1 MKVEKKDLGKSQIE
15 LLVELSVEEFAPY
28 ITRGAEK
35 LSSEIKIEG
44 FRPGK
49 VPFEILKQKIGEMA
63 IIEEGAQLAIMRTI
77 DQAIKENI
85 EGEPVGQPKVD
96 ITKIAP
102 NNPLEYKIVIAILPE
117 IKLGDYK
124 NAKVKKDKVEIKESE
139 VEKVIH
145 DLQEMRVKEAVSD
158 EPVGDNDKLVVDI
171 QMFLDNVPVE
181 GGQGKDTA
189 IIIGRDFIIHG
200 FDKKLIGAK
209 KDDIREFSLPYPND
223 YHMKN
228 LAGKMVDFKV
238 TVKEIFKREVPEP
251 DDNFAAAFG
260 LKKFDELKENIKKSI
275 TAQKEKEN
283 EQKTEKEML
292 DKILEKSRFGDI
304 PEILVEHEARTM
316 IAELEQ
322 AISSQGGKIDDYLAS
337 MGKNIDQLTLDL
349 LPEAVKRVKLSLL
362 IRDVSEKE
370 KITAKGEEVEDHITH
385 MKSHYKNDKEI
396 LGKIDTPEYRN
407 YVYNVLTSQK
417 VVERLK
423 EWNVE

>member
-15 LLVELSVEEFAPY
+15 LLVELSAEEFAPY

-35 LSSEIKIEG
+35 LSSEIKVEG

-139 VEKVIH
+139 VEKVIK
-145 DLQEMRVKEAVSD
+145 DLQEMRVKEAVSE
-158 EPVGDNDKLVVDI
+158 EPAGENDKLVVDI

-200 FDKKLIGAK
+200 FDKKLFGAK

-238 TVKEIFKREVPEP
+238 TVKEIFKREIPEP
-251 DDNFAAAFG
+251 DDNFASAFG
-260 LKKFDELKENIKKSI
+260 LKKFDELKENIKKSV

-370 KITAKGEEVEDHITH
+370 KITAKGEEVEDHIKH
-385 MKSHYKNDKEI
+385 MQSHYKNDKEI

-417 VVERLK
+417 VVEKLK
-423 EWNVE
+423 EWNVD